1 MGNWTPVVYRGDGAW
16 IGVMPDGRIG
26 VGVESEGRSS
36 LEGSGFVPMW
46 PYLEHDLS
54 ACLAEF
60 SRSWDYLGQ
69 GGVPTPEKLIELTVA
84 TAWKSGR
91 SYWME
96 LAANW
101 AIEMVRREDFDQE
114 ATRMLLLEMAA
125 SEALSPE
132 LRDQARGAGG

>member
-1 MGNWTPVVYRGDGAW
+1 MVYRGDGAW

-36 LEGSGFVPMW
+36 LVGSGFVPMW
-46 PYLEHDLS
+46 PYLERDLS
-54 ACLAEF
+54 ACLADF
-60 SRSWDYLGQ
+60 SRSWEHLGQ
-69 GGVPTPEKLIELTVA
+69 GGVPTPEKLIELTVE

-101 AIEMVRREDFDQE
+101 AIEMVRQEGFDQE
-114 ATRMLLLEMAA
+114 ATRILLLEMAA

-132 LRDQARGAGG
+132 LRDRARGAGG

>member
-16 IGVMPDGRIG
+16 IGIMPDGRIG

-46 PYLEHDLS
+46 PYLERDLS
-54 ACLAEF
+54 ACLADF
-60 SRSWDYLGQ
+60 SHSWERLGQ
-69 GGVPTPEKLIELTVA
+69 GGVPNPEKLIEKTVE

-96 LAANW
+96 LAAMW
-101 AIEMVRREDFDQE
+101 AIEMIRREEFDQKT
-114 ATRMLLLEMAA
+114 TRTLLQEMAA
-125 SEALSPE
+125 SEVLSPE
-132 LRDQARGAGG
+132 MRDQARSACE

>member
-1 MGNWTPVVYRGDGAW
+1 MGSWTPVVYRGDGAW

-46 PYLEHDLS
+46 PFLERDLS
-54 ACLAEF
+54 TCLATF
-60 SRSWDYLGQ
+60 SGSWERLGQ
-69 GGVPTPEKLIELTVA
+69 GGVRTPERLVELTVE

-96 LAANW
+96 LAAIW
-101 AIEMVRREDFDQE
+101 AIEMVGRKEFDHE
-114 ATRMLLLEMAA
+114 ATRVLLREMAM
-125 SEALSPE
+125 SEALTPE
-132 LRDQARGAGG
+132 LREQARGAGD